1 MTENTTTPFHPT
13 TEHGSWGTPPPAPKK
28 KQWFTKPIVWVPAA
42 AMLLGLAIGS
52 SNTPAPVEV
61 VKEVPGPERIV
72 TKTEKVDVPVTPQ
85 ACLVALDIN
94 ELAFTLVSESLG
106 HVLDADYTAANAS
119 SDKVKALVPK
129 ANAAKSECRASAK

>member
-13 TEHGSWGTPPPAPKK
+13 TEHGNWGAPPPAKPKAWWK
-28 KQWFTKPIVWVPAA
+28 KPLFLLPTGAL
-42 AMLLGLAIGS
+42 LLGLAIGS
-52 SNTPAPVEV
+52 SNAPAPE

-72 TKTEKVDVPVTPQ
+72 TKTEKVDVPITPQ
-85 ACLVALDIN
+85 ACLTALDIN
-94 ELAFTLVSESLG
+94 ELAFTFLSESLG

-129 ANAAKSECRASAK
+129 VNAAKSECRASAK